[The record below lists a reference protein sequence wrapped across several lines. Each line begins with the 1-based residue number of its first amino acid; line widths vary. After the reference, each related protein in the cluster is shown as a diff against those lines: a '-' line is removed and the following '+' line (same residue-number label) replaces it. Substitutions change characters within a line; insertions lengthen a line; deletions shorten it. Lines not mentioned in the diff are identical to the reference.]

1 MKPNKKKCEICG
13 YEYDEYDNLDD
24 LITKG
29 PSKCPHCI
37 KVLELRNV
45 IEQYNL
51 LHFENVTNN
60 EIYKK
65 NLYPDNSRRNIF
77 LGNNS
82 SSTLDEFKKYY
93 DPKNRSKIIE
103 ELIERIKFA
112 REYLITR
119 IGAQFEILDSIY
131 EKKNVFWKETGN
143 FLYFCHDASFQYVI
157 IKMKEL
163 ISGSNSKYSISKIK
177 NIILNNST
185 SIRRQRIFEIR
196 KYKRSGDIQKDELS
210 KFPIVDFINKIDEV
224 LKEFEDIINVINS
237 LRDKAFVHLDVIDIE
252 AYYKQIK
259 YIDLKR
265 IFSALK
271 IIYDGFL
278 CIVAPDEFHQLSMDY
293 NMWFSHLDNIVNEYH
308 LKKYKN

>member
-37 KVLELRNV
+37 KVLELRN
-45 IEQYNL
+45 IMEKYYL
-51 LHFENVTNN
+51 LHFKNVTSN

-82 SSTLDEFKKYY
+82 SSTLDKFEKYYNFKK
-93 DPKNRSKIIE
+93 RSKIIVD
-103 ELIERIKFA
+103 LIERINFV

-131 EKKNVFWKETGN
+131 EKKNMFWKETGN

-163 ISGSNSKYSISKIK
+163 ISGYNSRYSVSKIK
-177 NIILNNST
+177 NIIRNNYN
-185 SIRRQRIFEIR
+185 SIQQQRIYEIR
-196 KYKRSGDIQKDELS
+196 EYKRSRDIQKDELP
-210 KFPIVDFINKIDEV
+210 KFPISDFVKKVEEV
-224 LKEFEDIINVINS
+224 LKEFESIIEVING
-237 LRDKAFVHLDVIDIE
+237 LRDKAFVHLDIINIE

-265 IFSALK
+265 IFSTLK

-278 CIVAPDEFHQLSMDY
+278 FIVAPDEFNQLSMDY
-293 NMWFSHLDNIVNEYH
+293 NMWFSHLDQIVHEYH
-308 LKKYKN
+308 LKKK